1 MSGLALLSGYAS
13 ESDDDNA
20 KDITKIEVTG
30 ETASTSHE
38 AAEKTLKLP
47 SALTAFEGVKSLKR
61 NLPVSPSTNSS
72 NKLSKIVSKRFVP
85 PQVRLD
91 RPNVVTEDS
100 KHK

>member
-13 ESDDDNA
+13 ESDEDDVKDTKVGFAGNA
-20 KDITKIEVTG
+20 R
-30 ETASTSHE
+30 ASIQM
-38 AAEKTLKLP
+38 AAEKSQKLP
-47 SALTAFEGVKSLKR
+47 SALAAFEDVPSLKR
-61 NLPVSPSTNSS
+61 NLPTSPSQDLS
-72 NKLSKIVSKRFVP
+72 NKQSKIVVKRFVP